1 MVFEICRYAS
11 GRTGVERMI
20 RIIYISTS
28 RVEIVKRELDLILS
42 VSRRN
47 NRNFG
52 VTGLL
57 FAGGRRFLQVLE
69 GPEGAVTQT
78 YDRIKADE
86 RHFATV
92 LLSKQFIAERNFAD
106 WDMGFQPASALNGP
120 GSVADDV
127 AAMIARIKDPTV
139 YAYFSEFAKRHAA

>member
-1 MVFEICRYAS
+1 
-11 GRTGVERMI
+11 MI

-28 RVEIVKRELDLILS
+28 RAEIVKNELDAILL

-57 FAGGRRFLQVLE
+57 VAGGRRFLQVLE
-69 GPEGAVTQT
+69 GPEGAVMQT
-78 YDRIKADE
+78 YDRIKADQ

-92 LLSKQFIAERNFAD
+92 LLSKQSIVERNFAD
-106 WDMGFQPASALNGP
+106 WDMGFQPAPTLHGAGA
-120 GSVADDV
+120 VAADV
-127 AAMIARIKDPTV
+127 AAMIATIEDPTV
-139 YAYFSEFAKRHAA
+139 YAYFSEFAKKHAA